1 MRPRAAEAVFFGAQ
15 VVDRYGRRCGWAFG
29 NIPRTPCS
37 ERVAVLDYTDGKT
50 SACDEVTGGAELCDV
65 LYDTATLQPCYHIP
79 GDGVCA
85 AWGGE
90 NSCNGF
96 PVPLETPPVDA
107 NPCSVYNDTDIVLRP
122 AASALRQQ
130 WFLTASGVVFSSRN
144 RLRERVEAGCLGGCS
159 MTVGCP
165 PTQCFYPGPSFACF
179 ATGGGGDVGADVG
192 CSAPA
197 RFEARAPRSDDR
209 VPHTG
214 VARLAVVAA
223 PGTCIARTD
232 PARPRAR
239 LVLAEC
245 TVDDPRQLW
254 LLAPVV
260 ENGPVHISDPAN
272 AYDCP
277 TLVVDRTEAVY
288 VAPCGPCSVAAHRVR
303 PDAPRSPAPF
313 VAVPELGPGVPAVQR
328 FPDNHIR
335 VYVSAGA
342 AVRLDADDPSSCRG
356 PNGTRPCDT
365 ARWGTP
371 SHAEGCTDFVG
382 AGGAQPLALPPGPC
396 DRSPVHCALPP
407 RPRAVH
413 FVAAGGAQPSPPPVP
428 CARSR
433 PPPSARRA
441 LC

>member
-1 MRPRAAEAVFFGAQ
+1 M
-15 VVDRYGRRCGWAFG
+15 VDRYGRRCGWAFG
-29 NIPRTPCS
+29 NIARTPCS
-37 ERVAVLDYTDGKT
+37 ERVAVLDYTEGRT
-50 SACDEVTGGAELCDV
+50 SECDEVTGAAELCDV
-65 LYDTATLQPCYHIP
+65 LYDTETLRPCYHIP

-96 PVPLETPPVDA
+96 PVPLETPPLDA
-107 NPCSVYNDTDIVLRP
+107 NPCWVYNDTDIVLQP

-144 RLRERVEAGCLGGCS
+144 RLRERGEAGCLGGCS

-179 ATGGGGDVGADVG
+179 AVGTGQDDVGADFG

-214 VARLAVVAA
+214 VVRLAAVGS
-223 PGTCIARTD
+223 PERCITRTD

-245 TVDDPRQLW
+245 AVDDPRQLW
-254 LLAPVV
+254 LLSAVV

-277 TLVVDRTEAVY
+277 TVVADRTQTVY
-288 VAPCGPCSVAAHRVR
+288 VAPCGPCSVAAHRAR
-303 PDAPRSPAPF
+303 PDVPKDPAPF
-313 VAVPELGPGVPAVQR
+313 VAVPKLGPGVPAVR
-328 FPDNHIR
+328 TFIDNGIR
-335 VYVSAGA
+335 VYVGADA
-342 AVRLDADDPSSCRG
+342 AVVLDVDDPSACRG
-356 PNGTRPCDT
+356 SNGTRPCDT
-365 ARWGTP
+365 ARWGP
-371 SHAEGCTDFVG
+371 PASPGACTDFVG
-382 AGGAQPLALPPGPC
+382 AGGGSALALVPP
-396 DRSPVHCALPP
+396 AL
-407 RPRAVH
+407 RP
-413 FVAAGGAQPSPPPVP
+413 
-428 CARSR
+428 
-433 PPPSARRA
+433 
-441 LC
+441 